1 MKYYYIHPFK
11 HQYFFP
17 IGFKKYDLFLNFF
30 SPYSKMGRIS
40 WLLFTKFSMY
50 RLFFTKK
57 NIESFIPEKNIKKI
71 IGKDAVMAFNL
82 GTIGPEQKI
91 TGLGVYN
98 KEEFFIKYAQTK
110 IAIVNVTNEY
120 HILKQIEH
128 LDKVPKV
135 LDFYTDN
142 NQVLLKTHVLKGER
156 LKDKSIDKNIIDQL
170 ILLSKQKVDCS
181 RTTSSNLLTCFSHGD
196 FCPWNMMSNNGEILL
211 FDWEMA
217 GTYTIGY
224 DLFTYIFQ
232 TRFLLNAEI
241 TIEETVFENIKAIE
255 YYFSHFNISDWK
267 LYLRAFTDNKIS
279 LEQLKGDNGM
289 LTKYLKLLEYA
300 REA

>member
-1 MKYYYIHPFK
+1 MKYFYVHPFK
-11 HQYFFP
+11 PQYFFP

-40 WLLFTKFSMY
+40 WLLFTKFYLY
-50 RLFFTKK
+50 RLFFTKM
-57 NIESFIPEKNIKKI
+57 NIESFISEKNIKKI

-82 GTIGPEQKI
+82 GTKGPEQKI

-110 IAIVNVTNEY
+110 IAIINVTNEY
-120 HILKQIEH
+120 DILKQIDQ
-128 LDKVPKV
+128 LDIVPKV
-135 LDFYTDN
+135 LDFYLDS
-142 NQVLLKTHVLKGER
+142 NQVLLKTNVLKGNR
-156 LKDKSIDKNIIDQL
+156 LNDKPIDKSIIDKL

-181 RTTSSNLLTCFSHGD
+181 KTTSSNLLTCFSHGD
-196 FCPWNMMSNNGEILL
+196 FCPWNMMFNNGDILL

-217 GTYTIGY
+217 GSYTLGY

-232 TRFLLNAEI
+232 TRFLLNP
-241 TIEETVFENIKAIE
+241 ETSIKNIVIENIKAIK
-255 YYFSHFNISDWK
+255 YYFSHFNIIDWK
-267 LYLRAFTDNKIS
+267 PYLRAFTDDKIS
-279 LEQLKGDNGM
+279 LEKLKGDNGM

-300 REA
+300 KEA